1 MLEAATNQFKFNLE
15 GICNQERIFI
25 ETNSSM
31 FKTVNPDINSAVE
44 KAKMDKNVEN
54 EILKTIENAK
64 DSIIQARQL
73 KKESS

>member
-1 MLEAATNQFKFNLE
+1 MLEATTNQFKFNLE
-15 GICNQERIFI
+15 GISNQERIFI

-31 FKTVNPDINSAVE
+31 FKTVNPFTSPVE

-64 DSIIQARQL
+64 DSIIQNHRQL